1 MNWEREK
8 KTQSVQGKAV
18 TSDRLLFGHFC
29 AVNILYKG
37 TWLNLGDRKQAKTL
51 KLTELETQSAVPF
64 IFSLFIFYSVMT
76 LSTEHLLCTN
86 IMTRESNLRESFLH
100 VNVQVG
106 VRGEPNC
113 VALNGKLSGEKRT
126 GSWDELQQFL
136 LEKTENNHFSEATL
150 VSGLYRPWP
159 CISNLLCSL
168 LVGITVKKEV
178 ANAFVKRQKRFDM
191 YEW

>member
-18 TSDRLLFGHFC
+18 ISDRLLFGHFC

-106 VRGEPNC
+106 VRGN
-113 VALNGKLSGEKRT
+113 
-126 GSWDELQQFL
+126 Q
-136 LEKTENNHFSEATL
+136 
-150 VSGLYRPWP
+150 
-159 CISNLLCSL
+159 
-168 LVGITVKKEV
+168 TV
-178 ANAFVKRQKRFDM
+178 
-191 YEW
+191 WL